1 MKHELVELVVH
12 WLCNWGVVCTN
23 LVGNETKLSFC
34 LILFWHGFEES
45 E

>member
-1 MKHELVELVVH
+1 MKHGLVELVVH
-12 WLCNWGVVCTN
+12 WFFNWVVVCSN

-34 LILFWHGFEES
+34 LILFWHEDERT